1 MNAPPLSTPDTA
13 DTLLEVTGVSVR
25 FGGLQALSD
34 VGFDVR
40 RGEILALIGPNG
52 AGKSTLLNVL
62 SNFIAP
68 QTGKVRFKGRVIS
81 GQTPDAVNRLGLA
94 RTFQAAEILAR
105 MTVLDNVATA
115 GVARRK
121 ASILQG
127 MINPFAT
134 AKALAALRTDAAA
147 MLDLVGLRTL
157 AERPAAALT
166 AGQQRLLAVAR
177 ALGSDA
183 ELLLLD
189 EPAAGLT
196 TDEKKL
202 LAEAIFR
209 IRERGITVLFVEHD
223 LAFVSSLADRL
234 VVLNHGAVLA
244 KGDPQTVRHDPAV
257 IAAYLGNT
265 DVRAGRKPAPSASSC
280 REDTP
285 VLRLDRLSVRY
296 GQADALVNVSLE
308 ARRGEIVTL
317 IGANGAGKSTLLKAI
332 AGLVAPASGDV
343 AFNGKSIARV
353 PMERRTATG
362 IALAPEGRQLFGTLS
377 VRDNL
382 QMGGYTGLRG
392 AGLVNLFH
400 PRRAVAREMSETMDD
415 ILTFFPRLKE
425 RIDQQAGT
433 LSGGEGQMLAIGRAL
448 MSRPQLLMLDEP
460 SFGLAPQVTRE
471 ILESLPRLAERG
483 ITVLLVE
490 QNAHC
495 ALQVADRGYVLV
507 NGQIALEGSAAALL
521 DSPDIGEAY
530 LGWQDSESC
539 EAV

>member
-1 MNAPPLSTPDTA
+1 MTSSSPE
-13 DTLLEVTGVSVR
+13 TLLEVNGVSVR
-25 FGGLQALSD
+25 FGGLQALCD

-62 SNFIAP
+62 SSFIAP
-68 QTGKVRFKGRVIS
+68 QTGEVRLKGRAIS
-81 GQTPDAVNRLGLA
+81 GMTPDAVNRSGLA
-94 RTFQAAEILAR
+94 RTFQAAEILAG
-105 MTVLDNVATA
+105 MTVLDNVACA
-115 GVARRK
+115 GVARARTGM
-121 ASILQG
+121 LQG
-127 MINPFAT
+127 MTHPFAT
-134 AKALAALRTDAAA
+134 ARTLTALRAHAAA
-147 MLDLVGLRTL
+147 MLDLVGLGAL
-157 AERPAAALT
+157 AGRPAAALT

-202 LAEAIFR
+202 LAAAICR
-209 IRERGITVLFVEHD
+209 IRERGVTVLFVEHD

-257 IAAYLGNT
+257 VAAYLGNT
-265 DVRAGRKPAPSASSC
+265 DVRAERQPARTVTPDAGAA
-280 REDTP
+280 P

-332 AGLVAPASGDV
+332 AGLVAPVSGGI
-343 AFNGKSIARV
+343 AFNGESIARL
-353 PMERRTATG
+353 PMERRTAAG

-392 AGLVNLFH
+392 AGLLNLFH
-400 PRRAVAREMSETMDD
+400 PRRAVARAMTETMDD

-507 NGQIALEGSAAALL
+507 NGQIALEGRADTLL

-530 LGWQDSESC
+530 LGWQDAASSE
-539 EAV
+539 AA

>member
-1 MNAPPLSTPDTA
+1 MNAAVSTTSPA
-13 DTLLEVTGVSVR
+13 TLLEVTGVSVR

-62 SNFIAP
+62 SSFVAP
-68 QTGKVRFKGRVIS
+68 QSGEVRFKDRVIS
-81 GQTPDAVNRLGLA
+81 GLAPDAVNRLGLA
-94 RTFQAAEILAR
+94 RTFQAAEMLTS
-105 MTVLDNVATA
+105 MSVLDNVATA
-115 GVARRK
+115 GVARRP
-121 ASILQG
+121 SSMLQG
-127 MINPFAT
+127 MTNPFAT
-134 AKALAALRTDAAA
+134 AKTLDALRSHAAE
-147 MLDLVGLRTL
+147 MLDLVGLRAL
-157 AERPAAALT
+157 ADRPAAALT
-166 AGQQRLLAVAR
+166 AGQQRLVAVAR

-183 ELLLLD
+183 GLLLLD

-202 LAEAIFR
+202 LAEAIHR

-244 KGDPQTVRHDPAV
+244 KGNPETVRRDPAV

-265 DVRAGRKPAPSASSC
+265 DVRTARRA
-280 REDTP
+280 RETP
-285 VLRLDRLSVRY
+285 TGAARSGVPLLALDRLCVRY
-296 GQADALVNVSLE
+296 GQADALVDVSLS

-317 IGANGAGKSTLLKAI
+317 IGANGAGKSSLLKAI
-332 AGLVAPASGDV
+332 AGLVTPVSGNV
-343 AFNGKSIARV
+343 EFNGTSIARL
-353 PMERRTATG
+353 PMERRTAAG

-382 QMGGYTGLRG
+382 RMGAYTGLRG
-392 AGLVNLFH
+392 AGLVNLFR
-400 PRRAVAREMSETMDD
+400 PRRAVARDMADTMDD
-415 ILTFFPRLKE
+415 VLAFFPRLKE

-490 QNAHC
+490 QNAHS

-507 NGQIALEGSAAALL
+507 NGRIALEGDATALL

-530 LGWQDSESC
+530 LGWQGPASC
-539 EAV
+539 EAA

>member
-1 MNAPPLSTPDTA
+1 MNATVSPTSPA
-13 DTLLEVTGVSVR
+13 VLLDVSGVSVR

-34 VGFDVR
+34 VSFDVR

-62 SNFIAP
+62 SSYIAP
-68 QTGKVRFKGRVIS
+68 QSGEVRFKDRTIS
-81 GQTPDAVNRLGLA
+81 GLAPDAVNRLGLA
-94 RTFQAAEILAR
+94 RTFQAAEMLTG
-105 MTVLDNVATA
+105 MSVLDNVATA
-115 GVARRK
+115 GVARRP
-121 ASILQG
+121 SGMLQG
-127 MINPFAT
+127 LTNPFAT
-134 AKALAALRTDAAA
+134 AKTLDALRSHAAT
-147 MLDLVGLRTL
+147 MLDLVGLRSL
-157 AERPAAALT
+157 ADRPAATLT
-166 AGQQRLLAVAR
+166 AGQQRLVAVAR

-183 ELLLLD
+183 ELILLD

-202 LAEAIFR
+202 LAEAIRR

-244 KGDPQTVRHDPAV
+244 KGDPETVRRDPAV
-257 IAAYLGNT
+257 VAAYLGNT
-265 DVRAGRKPAPSASSC
+265 DVRAARSTRAPGAEA
-280 REDTP
+280 RTDAPLLT
-285 VLRLDRLSVRY
+285 LDRLSVRY
-296 GQADALVNVSLE
+296 GQSDALVDVSLS

-317 IGANGAGKSTLLKAI
+317 IGANGAGKSSLLKAI
-332 AGLVAPASGDV
+332 AGLVTPVSGEV
-343 AFNGKSIARV
+343 SFGGASIARL
-353 PMERRTATG
+353 PMERRTAAG

-382 QMGGYTGLRG
+382 RMGAYTGLRG
-392 AGLVNLFH
+392 AGLVNLFR
-400 PRRAVAREMSETMDD
+400 PRREVARAMTDTMDD
-415 ILTFFPRLKE
+415 VLAFFPRLKE

-490 QNAHC
+490 QNAHS

-507 NGQIALEGSAAALL
+507 NGRIALEGDAAALL
-521 DSPDIGEAY
+521 ASPDIGEAY
-530 LGWQDSESC
+530 LGWQDPTAC
-539 EAV
+539 EAA